1 MKSLIISDIHG
12 NLEYTRKIDKICEK
26 ENFDKIIIL
35 GDFLYNYYYYDE
47 DEEKEIIAILNKRAK
62 ITTAVIGNCDRHY
75 ELERFNF
82 LVENEIDKIDLD
94 DNSFFITHGHLNN
107 KYAYLIADN
116 YSFQGHTHVYN
127 LDGKHLNPGSVGFP
141 RVNKEHT
148 YIKYEDNNLYLI
160 DIDTG
165 KIIQNKKLK

>member
-26 ENFDKIIIL
+26 EIFDKIIIL

-94 DNSFFITHGHLNN
+94 DNVFIPVIFINDDKSGDNKRFTIGHELGHLVMHLREDVYSMDE
-107 KYAYLIADN
+107 KDMDKEADAFSSEFN
-116 YSFQGHTHVYN
+116 MPEQ
-127 LDGKHLNPGSVGFP
+127 
-141 RVNKEHT
+141 E
-148 YIKYEDNNLYLI
+148 
-160 DIDTG
+160 
-165 KIIQNKKLK
+165 